1 MRRLL
6 PNSLVGQVALLIAAA
21 LLVAQAVNFALLLSE
36 GQRARLAQSERPALS
51 RLSGAVQLAA
61 TTPVEQRLPML
72 RRLSGGGA
80 RFTITATSLVERRAL
95 TRDARVEQRLTEAL
109 KEAGFTP
116 TGVQAGEGRPR
127 PDAPMVDRPRPE
139 RARLLIVSV
148 RLPDGQWLNGRFMLR
163 RPDTG
168 FAWRLLAATIALY
181 VIVLGAVLLIARRIA
196 RPLREMTAAAEAF
209 RGSDPGFQIRPHGP
223 ADLRRLAEALND
235 MRARVAALIADKDR
249 MIGAI
254 GHDLRTPLASLR
266 IRAEAVA
273 DEAERARMIATIE
286 SLDETLNDILA
297 LARAGQPSEPE
308 RAMDLGALIEAVVE
322 EFEDLGQDVTFEAGE
337 RVVAS
342 VRPNSLRRAV
352 RNLIENA
359 VKYGEA
365 ATVAVTAEGKEA
377 RIAVADRGPG
387 IAPGELERVT
397 DPFYRLEPSRSRATG
412 GSGLGLA
419 IARTIAE
426 AQGGRLKLANRAE
439 GGLEASILLPLGRA
453 PAGAEKGS

>member
-6 PNSLVGQVALLIAAA
+6 PNSLVGQVTLLIAVALLI
-21 LLVAQAVNFALLLSE
+21 AQAVNFALLLNE

-51 RLSGAVQLAA
+51 RVAGAVQATAA
-61 TTPVEQRLPML
+61 APEMQRRPLM
-72 RRLSGGGA
+72 RSLSGGGA
-80 RFTITATSLVERRAL
+80 RFTVARSSLVERQAL
-95 TRDARVEQRLTEAL
+95 ARDAKVEQRLAATLREVGFAVTE
-109 KEAGFTP
+109 
-116 TGVQAGEGRPR
+116 VQAGEAQVQRMRPADARGR
-127 PDAPMVDRPRPE
+127 DAGAR
-139 RARLLIVSV
+139 RLLLVSV
-148 RLPDGQWLNGRFMLR
+148 RLPDGQWLNGRFVMR

-168 FAWRLLAATIALY
+168 FAWRLLAATLALY
-181 VIVLGAVLLIARRIA
+181 AIVLGAVLLIARRIA

-209 RGSDPGFQIRPHGP
+209 GGRDAGFHIRPHGP
-223 ADLRRLAEALND
+223 ADLRRLASAFND
-235 MRARVAALIADKDR
+235 MRTRVVELIADKDR

-286 SLDETLNDILA
+286 NLDQTLDDILA
-297 LARAGQPSEPE
+297 LARAGQPSEAE
-308 RAMDLGALIEAVVE
+308 RAVDLGALAEAVTE
-322 EFEDLGQDVTFEAGE
+322 EFVDLGQEVSFEPGE

-342 VRPNSLRRAV
+342 VRPNSLRRAI
-352 RNLIENA
+352 RNLVENA

-365 ATVAVTAEGKEA
+365 ASVSVSAAGGEA
-377 RIAVADRGPG
+377 RISIEDRGPG
-387 IAPGELERVT
+387 IAPGDLERVT

-426 AQGGRLKLANRAE
+426 SQGGRLELANLAD
-439 GGLEASILLPLGRA
+439 GGLSAAILLPLGR
-453 PAGAEKGS
+453 KG